1 MKILRY
7 LDPDPYGNFNLDP
20 DPYGHE
26 DITWIRIPMEIL
38 RYLDLDPYGEF
49 LDPGSRYVIIH
60 MDCIRL

>member
-7 LDPDPYGNFNLDP
+7 LDPDPYGNFYLDP

-38 RYLDLDPYGEF
+38 RYLDLDPHGDF
-49 LDPGSRYVIIH
+49 T
-60 MDCIRL
+60 

>member
-7 LDPDPYGNFNLDP
+7 LDTDPYGNFYLDP

-38 RYLDLDPYGEF
+38 RYLDLDPYGDF
-49 LDPGSRYVIIH
+49 T
-60 MDCIRL
+60 

>member
-7 LDPDPYGNFNLDP
+7 LDPDPYGNFYLDP

-38 RYLDLDPYGEF
+38 RYLDLDPYGDF
-49 LDPGSRYVIIH
+49 T
-60 MDCIRL
+60 